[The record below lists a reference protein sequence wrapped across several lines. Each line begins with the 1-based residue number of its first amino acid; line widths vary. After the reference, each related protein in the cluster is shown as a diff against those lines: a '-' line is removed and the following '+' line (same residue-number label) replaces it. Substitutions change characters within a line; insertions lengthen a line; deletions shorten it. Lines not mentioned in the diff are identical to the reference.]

1 MSNHILFENSIQKEL
16 MEEEHKYS
24 RINRYKFGFITW
36 NLGGKGFDLDM
47 NIEDTLTSQNET
59 LNDPPDVFFAG
70 FQETRKLNAFA
81 LIKGESKSKISE
93 FKF

>member
-1 MSNHILFENSIQKEL
+1 
-16 MEEEHKYS
+16 
-24 RINRYKFGFITW
+24 
-36 NLGGKGFDLDM
+36 M

-81 LIKGESKSKISE
+81 LIKGASKSKISE